1 MASTLMVT
9 TSELRKRADEL
20 ESLNEAFLGKVNGL
34 KDDETLLG
42 QSYVGEAQKQFH
54 AQFMN
59 DAEKFQQFYNVIRQ
73 FVQQLRTDA
82 ETYDRAEAANVSVV
96 ASRR

>member
-54 AQFMN
+54 AQFIN
-59 DAEKFQQFYNVIRQ
+59 DAEKCKQFYNVIRE
-73 FVQQLRTDA
+73 FIQQLRTDA
-82 ETYDRAEAANVSVV
+82 ETYDKAEAANISV
-96 ASRR
+96 ATSRR

>member
-54 AQFMN
+54 
-59 DAEKFQQFYNVIRQ
+59 
-73 FVQQLRTDA
+73 
-82 ETYDRAEAANVSVV
+82 DRAEAANVSVA

>member
-42 QSYVGEAQKQFH
+42 QSYV
-54 AQFMN
+54 
-59 DAEKFQQFYNVIRQ
+59 
-73 FVQQLRTDA
+73 
-82 ETYDRAEAANVSVV
+82 
-96 ASRR
+96 